1 MDQFINYES
10 EEFKELIGQM
20 ERSLEDIEDVRE
32 KYRPTLMDELYLN
45 GEQVMEYL
53 HISPRTLQT
62 LREKR
67 IVGYTTIGGKILY
80 PEKELQQV
88 LYDNY
93 QSPEL
98 PF

>member
-10 EEFKELIGQM
+10 EEFKELM
-20 ERSLEDIEDVRE
+20 ERMKQSLGDIGDVRANH
-32 KYRPTLMDELYLN
+32 RPTLMDELYLS

-62 LREKR
+62 LRDKR

-93 QSPEL
+93 CSPEL

>member
-1 MDQFINYES
+1 MDKFLNYES
-10 EEFKELIGQM
+10 DEFRELAGQM
-20 ERSLEDIEDVRE
+20 EQALCDVQDVRD
-32 KYRPTLMDELYLN
+32 KYRPALDDKRYLS

-62 LREKR
+62 LRDKR
-67 IVGYTTIGGKILY
+67 IVGYTVIGGKILY
-80 PEKELQQV
+80 PEEELQQV

-93 QSPEL
+93 RSPEL

>member
-1 MDQFINYES
+1 MDQFINHES
-10 EEFKELIGQM
+10 EEFKELM
-20 ERSLEDIEDVRE
+20 ECMKQSLEDIGDVRE
-32 KYRPTLMDELYLN
+32 KHRPTLMDELYLS

-62 LREKR
+62 LRDKR

-93 QSPEL
+93 RSPEL